1 MRTPIGVT
9 IIAILF
15 LAAGVYLWIGSA
27 MFLVSPGMFPF
38 TEATLRRA
46 LRLIG
51 PYPTVAVG
59 ACYAV
64 VGWGLFRLHNWAR
77 WVAILV
83 MTVGSAAMLPRL
95 FVDAVTYRRSVI
107 WIGLQI
113 VLRAV
118 AAFYLLGDEQRE
130 SFVRQ

>member
-1 MRTPIGVT
+1 MRPPIGIT

-15 LAAGVYLWIGSA
+15 LAAAVYLWIGSV

-38 TEATLRRA
+38 TEATLRRV

-51 PYPTVAVG
+51 PYPTVVVG

-95 FVDAVTYRRSVI
+95 FVDAVAYRRSAI

-118 AAFYLLGDEQRE
+118 AAFYLLGDEQRK

>member
-1 MRTPIGVT
+1 MRRPIGVT

-15 LAAGVYLWIGSA
+15 LAAAVYLWVAGA
-27 MFLVSPGMFPF
+27 TLLVSRDVFPF
-38 TEATLRRA
+38 TQTMLRRA
-46 LRLIG
+46 LRLTG
-51 PYPTVAVG
+51 PYPPLAMGT
-59 ACYAV
+59 CYAV

-77 WVAILV
+77 WVAMLV
-83 MTVGSAAMLPRL
+83 MMVGGATMLPLL
-95 FVDAVTYRRSVI
+95 FAEAVGYRRSAI

-118 AAFYLLGDEQRE
+118 AAFYLLGDELRE